1 LHLCNLLVTFLF
13 YNVAIKHPKGFY
25 MLKKIATSAL
35 LVAVAATASIAAD
48 KISGAGASFPAPLYY
63 DWAFKYGKETKSRV
77 NYQSIGSGGG
87 IKQISKRI
95 VDFGAS
101 DKPLD
106 AKELSQDKLL
116 QFPAVIGSIVVAY
129 NVEGIKDEQLR
140 LKNDVVAD
148 IFAGKIPMWNDP
160 KIAADN
166 KGLTLPNQKI
176 IVVHR
181 SDGSGTT
188 YNFTYY
194 LNKSS
199 KNWADNYGAGKAID
213 WATGI
218 GGKGNEG
225 VASLIKQTPYAIGYI
240 ENAYK
245 EKNHL
250 AAATLQTANGKW
262 VTAREENF
270 KAAAKYASWTK
281 EGHFFAMLALQ
292 PGDTSYPIVAATFIL
307 LPKEKAEMN
316 KKVIA
321 FYDYAFKSGDDA
333 AKELGYVPLPED
345 TKKMIREYW
354 AENIK

>member
-1 LHLCNLLVTFLF
+1 
-13 YNVAIKHPKGFY
+13 
-25 MLKKIATSAL
+25 MLKRIAAALTIASLALTSA
-35 LVAVAATASIAAD
+35 AAAD

-63 DWAFKYGKETKSRV
+63 DWAFNYGKDTHTRV

-87 IKQISKRI
+87 IKQITNRI

-101 DKPLD
+101 DKPLKS
-106 AKELSQDKLL
+106 KELAKAKLL
-116 QFPAVIGSIVVAY
+116 QFPAVIGAIVVAY
-129 NVEGIKDEQLR
+129 NLPGIADEQLK
-140 LKNDVVAD
+140 LTNSVVAD
-148 IFAGKIPMWNDP
+148 IFAGKITMWNDP
-160 KIAADN
+160 AIAAEN
-166 KGLTLPNQKI
+166 KGLELPNQKI

-194 LNKSS
+194 LTKSS
-199 KNWADNYGAGKAID
+199 ENWANNFGTGKAID
-213 WATGI
+213 WATGM

-225 VASLIKQTPYAIGYI
+225 VSNLLTQTPYTIGYI

-245 EKNHL
+245 EKNNL

-281 EGHFFAMLALQ
+281 KDNFYALLALQ

-307 LPKEKAEMN
+307 LPKEKPETN
-316 KKVIA
+316 KKVTA
-321 FYDYAFKSGDDA
+321 FFDYAFKTGDEA
-333 AKELGYVPLPED
+333 AKKLGYIALPD
-345 TKKMIREYW
+345 STKNMIREYW